1 MRRHLHLIIYKA
13 AEAANTLRLSK
24 RKTTSDRSPISA
36 CCFFCC
42 LLLAFALTSCKGS
55 KKETT
60 SDKPTVSVTIEP
72 FRYFVEQIVGDKVS
86 VNVMVPAGSNPET
99 YEPTPQ
105 QMVKL
110 SNSTL
115 YFKVERIGFEETWMK
130 KLTDNAPD
138 MKVIDTSVG
147 IKPAQTPGG
156 NIDPHVWMSGK
167 NARIIASNMLKA
179 LCELEPKHKTF
190 FEKNYKSL
198 LSIIDKRDS
207 TIKESFKENPDLV
220 RKFVIYHPILTYFA
234 RDYQLEQLAI
244 EEEGREPSAA
254 QLKSLIKRARKEKI
268 KYCLIQAE
276 FANRNTNTFI
286 NESHTKP
293 MNINPLQGEWNW
305 AMQEAS
311 LAVQG
316 KEIVVGK

>member
-1 MRRHLHLIIYKA
+1 M
-13 AEAANTLRLSK
+13 AESNA
-24 RKTTSDRSPISA
+24 
-36 CCFFCC
+36 
-42 LLLAFALTSCKGS
+42 
-55 KKETT
+55 
-60 SDKPTVSVTIEP
+60 KPTVTVTIP
-72 FRYFVEQIVGDKVS
+72 PYQYFVNKIAGDKVD
-86 VNVMVPAGSNPET
+86 VNVMVSNGNNPET
-99 YEPTPQ
+99 YEPNAQ
-105 QMVKL
+105 QMMEL
-110 SNSTL
+110 SNSAL
-115 YFKVERIGFEETWMK
+115 YLKVGSIGFEQTWMK
-130 KLTDNAPD
+130 KLQDNAPD

-156 NIDPHVWMSGK
+156 NIDPHVWMSCK

-293 MNINPLQGEWNW
+293 MNINPLQGDWNW

-311 LAVQG
+311 LTVQG

>member
-1 MRRHLHLIIYKA
+1 M
-13 AEAANTLRLSK
+13 
-24 RKTTSDRSPISA
+24 
-36 CCFFCC
+36 
-42 LLLAFALTSCKGS
+42 
-55 KKETT
+55 
-60 SDKPTVSVTIEP
+60 VSN
-72 FRYFVEQIVGDKVS
+72 G
-86 VNVMVPAGSNPET
+86 NNPET
-99 YEPTPQ
+99 YEPNAQ
-105 QMVKL
+105 QMMEL
-110 SNSTL
+110 SNSAL
-115 YFKVERIGFEETWMK
+115 YLKVGSIGFEQTWMK
-130 KLTDNAPD
+130 KLQDNAPD

-156 NIDPHVWMSGK
+156 NIDPHVWMSCK

-293 MNINPLQGEWNW
+293 MNINPLQGDWNW
-305 AMQEAS
+305 AMHEAAA
-311 LAVQG
+311 AVQG

>member
-1 MRRHLHLIIYKA
+1 MKRFLYLIILCALWIGCKSNQQKA
-13 AEAANTLRLSK
+13 GMAESNA
-24 RKTTSDRSPISA
+24 
-36 CCFFCC
+36 
-42 LLLAFALTSCKGS
+42 
-55 KKETT
+55 
-60 SDKPTVSVTIEP
+60 KPTVTVTIP
-72 FRYFVEQIVGDKVS
+72 PYQYFVDKIAGDKVD
-86 VNVMVPAGSNPET
+86 VNVMVSNGNNPET
-99 YEPTPQ
+99 YEPNAQ
-105 QMVKL
+105 QMMEL
-110 SNSTL
+110 SNSAL
-115 YFKVERIGFEETWMK
+115 YLKVGSIGFEQTWMK
-130 KLTDNAPD
+130 KLLDNAPR

-147 IKPAQTPGG
+147 ITPAQTPGG
-156 NIDPHVWMSGK
+156 NIDPHVWMSCR

-179 LCELEPKHKTF
+179 LCELEPSHKAF

-198 LSIIDKRDS
+198 FSIIDKRDS
-207 TIKESFKENPDLV
+207 TIKESFKKDPDLV

-254 QLKSLIKRARKEKI
+254 QLKSLIERARKEKI

-305 AMQEAS
+305 AMQEAAT
-311 LAVQG
+311 AVQG